1 MYRAIIADDENKVCQ
16 LIKVMGKWEELGIE
30 IVDICHSGD
39 DVWESIQK
47 NHPDIVLTDIRMPV
61 YDGLEI
67 INKVNQLY
75 GINHNICFIIISG
88 YAEFD
93 YARQAIQY
101 NIINYLLKPL
111 DGKQLN
117 EALKKACNSLDMMNQ
132 QMENEKQLKQS
143 KRFLEASCIEYLIE
157 RKEEETVTIEQVN
170 QQFCTEFRSGYFQ
183 AFFLNS
189 PFASSESENLF
200 LKTLT
205 EELDVYFSFC
215 REVILRAEGTGVCL
229 ILNYNEVHRAGVQQA
244 VRDFY
249 AGMSDITKR
258 YGEFQIYLGV
268 GSAVKSLYE
277 IKTSIRGAEIG
288 ELSRLLYE
296 GKNIIYID
304 SLKEEKIRL
313 HEIIPQEK
321 FRELENL
328 LEKLNSFEVRK
339 WFSEVSNLF
348 EQRRS
353 EFTSAKILYE
363 FRNRIIGCG
372 RKVLADFDEKTVE
385 KELREMVIALQQGTN
400 LVNYLWILKT
410 KMAALAEMLA
420 EKVSQKENHP
430 ILVAKQYIQQN
441 FGKQIVLTDIAEK
454 LNFSSV
460 YFGTMFKKHT
470 GKTFAAYLTEV
481 RMEQAKKYLKTSNE
495 PISLIAGR
503 VGYQD
508 VKYFSKTFK
517 AMYGLKPSEYRKM
530 VSSAYADHLN
540 I

>member
-1 MYRAIIADDENKVCQ
+1 MYKAIIADDENKVCQ
-16 LIKVMGKWEELGIE
+16 LIKVMGKWDELGIE
-30 IVDICHSGD
+30 IADVCHSGD
-39 DVWESIQK
+39 DAWESIQK

-132 QMENEKQLKQS
+132 QMENAKQLKQS
-143 KRFLEASCIEYLIE
+143 KRFLEASCIQYLIQL
-157 RKEEETVTIEQVN
+157 KEEQMVSIEQVN

-183 AFFLNS
+183 AVFLNS

-215 REVILRAEGTGVCL
+215 SEVILRAEGTGICL
-229 ILNYNEVHRAGVQQA
+229 ILNYGEVHREGVPQA
-244 VRDFY
+244 IRDFY
-249 AGMSDITKR
+249 AGMSDITKK

-268 GSAVKSLYE
+268 GREVKLLHEVKS
-277 IKTSIRGAEIG
+277 SIQGAEVG
-288 ELSRLLYE
+288 ELTRLLYA

-304 SLKEEKIRL
+304 SLRDEKIGL
-313 HEIIPQEK
+313 DEIVSQEK

-328 LEKLNSFEVRK
+328 LEKLNSFEVKK
-339 WFSEVSNLF
+339 WFSDVSILF
-348 EQRRS
+348 EKEQSRLA
-353 EFTSAKILYE
+353 SAQNLYE
-363 FRNRIIGCG
+363 FRNQVIESG
-372 RKVLADFDEKTVE
+372 RKILTDFDEKTVE
-385 KELREMVIALQQGTN
+385 KNLQEIVMALQQGTN
-400 LVNYLWILKT
+400 LVNYMWILRT
-410 KMAALAEMLA
+410 KMAALTELLA
-420 EKVSQKENHP
+420 EKVSQRENQP
-430 ILVAKQYIQQN
+430 ILVAKQYVQQN
-441 FGKQIVLTDIAEK
+441 YGKQIALAEIAEK

-460 YFGTMFKKHT
+460 YFGSMFKKHT

-481 RMEQAKKYLKTSNE
+481 RMENAKRYLKTSNE
-495 PISLIAGR
+495 AISLIADR

-517 AMYGLKPSEYRKM
+517 SMYGLKPSEYRKM